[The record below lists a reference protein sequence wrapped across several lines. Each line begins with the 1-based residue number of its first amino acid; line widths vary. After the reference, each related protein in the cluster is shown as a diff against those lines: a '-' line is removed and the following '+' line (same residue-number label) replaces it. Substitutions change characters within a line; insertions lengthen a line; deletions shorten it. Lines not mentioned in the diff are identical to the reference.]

1 MVLQRIANPPGIYSP
16 VEVRILYSPH
26 FLDGQPLIFEG
37 LFCVF
42 FYFRKT
48 ANMANSGHF
57 MTIWYT
63 FWYTFLYTCF
73 DIPRVYSVMGNWGY
87 LLEIG

>member
-1 MVLQRIANPPGIYSP
+1 MVLQRIANPPGKFSP
-16 VEVRILYSPH
+16 VRVRIPCSPH
-26 FLDGQPLIFEG
+26 FVDGQPLNFEG
-37 LFCVF
+37 FFCAF

>member
-1 MVLQRIANPPGIYSP
+1 
-16 VEVRILYSPH
+16 
-26 FLDGQPLIFEG
+26 
-37 LFCVF
+37 
-42 FYFRKT
+42 
-48 ANMANSGHF
+48 MANSGHF

-87 LLEIG
+87 LLEIGWIF